1 MSRILLTWLAAAASV
16 LGGLYTIW
24 PTNSLTGVQG
34 ALLAA
39 ISIIFL
45 LAASTDIYDH
55 WQRLPKRCATDAE
68 INDYMFRWISKAGR
82 AVVFTRDHLGLL
94 RDGRI
99 KELLLAK
106 AKSHE
111 LTMCLPKHTDLTRE
125 LKTAGAEILVY
136 ERLKYTP
143 KARFTIIKDGR
154 GAEAQVAIGKNVK
167 GIHMI
172 EDFPVGDPVFSVCS
186 DLVEILRK
194 IQR

>member
-1 MSRILLTWLAAAASV
+1 MVSGSRVRAWWAIYDLANKFIDRCS
-16 LGGLYTIW
+16 GGTTCGHY
-24 PTNSLTGVQG
+24 
-34 ALLAA
+34 
-39 ISIIFL
+39 IIFL

-82 AVVFTRDHLGLL
+82 AVVFTRDHTWAL

-154 GAEAQVAIGKNVK
+154 GAEAQVAIGKEWGLSIGLCK
-167 GIHMI
+167 RRSG
-172 EDFPVGDPVFSVCS
+172 
-186 DLVEILRK
+186 
-194 IQR
+194 